1 MSDRDFLARMAAESR
16 ARAASAL
23 PRAEL
28 IARAVEV
35 PAPRTISMNAFGLIA
50 EVKLASPSEGRIA
63 PASDDETRVLKQA
76 ATYADAGA
84 SAISVLTE
92 PSAFGGSLDHLHA
105 ASGAVETPTMR
116 KDFLVDPIQL
126 LEARVHGAS
135 GALLIARMLD
145 GVALARMLD
154 DAASLGLFILLECF
168 DEHDCA
174 RSSAALDGRG
184 ASPEILVGV
193 NTRDLS
199 TLEVRDDRLA
209 SLVDLLPPDR
219 RRVAESGLRTADDAR
234 RAASLGYDLALVGTA
249 LMRAGDP
256 RELACAMLAAGE
268 LGASERSGARR

>member
-1 MSDRDFLARMAAESR
+1 MSHRDFLAEMTASSRERAET
-16 ARAASAL
+16 AL

-28 IARAVEV
+28 LAQAKEMPPPRPIA
-35 PAPRTISMNAFGLIA
+35 TSAFGLIA
-50 EVKLASPSEGRIA
+50 EIKLASPSEGRIA
-63 PASDDETRVLKQA
+63 QTSDDESRVLAQA

-92 PSAFGGSLDHLHA
+92 PDSFGGSLDHLHA
-105 ASGAVETPTMR
+105 ASASVHTPTMR

-145 GVALARMLD
+145 DDALARMLD
-154 DAASLGLFILLECF
+154 EAASLDLFILLECF
-168 DEHDCA
+168 DERDVDRSA
-174 RSSAALDGRG
+174 RTLVGRG

-199 TLEVRDDRLA
+199 TLDVREERLA
-209 SLVDLLPPDR
+209 SLVDLLPSDR

-234 RAASLGYDLALVGTA
+234 NAASLGYDLALVGTA
-249 LMRAGDP
+249 LMRAGNP
-256 RELACAMLAAGE
+256 RELASAMLAAGE
-268 LGASERSGARR
+268 LGVSERSGARR

>member
-1 MSDRDFLARMAAESR
+1 MNSRDFLAGMAAVSR
-16 ARAASAL
+16 ERAAQAL

-28 IARAVEV
+28 LARDAEM
-35 PAPRTISMNAFGLIA
+35 PAPRPITMGVFGLIA

-63 PASDDETRVLKQA
+63 KAGDEETRVLRQA
-76 ATYADAGA
+76 TTYADAGA

-105 ASGAVETPTMR
+105 ASASVHTPTMR

-126 LEARVHGAS
+126 VEARTYGAS

-145 GVALARMLD
+145 DDALARMLD
-154 DAASLGLFILLECF
+154 EAASLGLFVLLECF
-168 DEHDCA
+168 DERDCE
-174 RSSAALDGRG
+174 RSCAALDNRP
-184 ASPEILVGV
+184 ATPEVLVGV

-199 TLEVRDDRLA
+199 TLEVREDRLA
-209 SLVDLLPPDR
+209 SLVDRLPSDR

-249 LMRAGDP
+249 LMRAGDACD
-256 RELACAMLAAGE
+256 LARAMLAAGE
-268 LGASERSGARR
+268 LGASERSGAGR